1 MKIEIVGAV
10 KLFAFEFEPTSWLLC
25 DGKLVSIS
33 KYRTLFQIIGT
44 KYGGD
49 GVDNF
54 ALPNL
59 IGMEPTFGMKYFICY
74 NGQFPTIG

>member
-1 MKIEIVGAV
+1 MKLDIVGSI

-25 DGKLVSIS
+25 DGRLVKITQ
-33 KYRTLFQIIGT
+33 YTTLYQIIGT

-49 GVDNF
+49 GIEYF

-59 IGMEPTFGMKYFICY
+59 IGKEPEFGMKYFICH